1 MKYGAN
7 SFIWA
12 SPFSTAQ
19 SISLLTKVKVLGFDA
34 IEIACE
40 DPALVDVRTLK
51 DALKGV
57 GLQGIICGA
66 FGPDRDLSSAD
77 PAVSQNAETYIR
89 WMVDAA
95 AEIGSPVVI
104 GPLYASV
111 GKAHPDT
118 EAGARAEWE
127 RSISR
132 MRPLAE
138 YAGAH
143 GVKLAI
149 EPLNRFETDL
159 INVAQQA
166 LEYCDAVGSPH
177 LGLHLDTFH
186 MHIEESNSAA
196 AIRAAGPRLF
206 HLHASENDR
215 GVPGAGQ
222 VAWRAIFDALRD
234 IAYEGVVGI
243 ESFTPEVKSIA
254 RAVCIWRKLAPDQ
267 DTIAREG
274 LAFLRSLDTPEDTT
288 WSTRP

>member
-1 MKYGAN
+1 MKFGAN
-7 SFIWA
+7 TFIWD

-19 SISLLTKVKVLGFDA
+19 TLGLLTKVKALGFDA

-40 DPALVDVRTLK
+40 DPALIDTRSLK
-51 DALKGV
+51 DALNDT

-66 FGPDRDLSSAD
+66 FGPDRDLSSAN
-77 PAVSQNAETYIR
+77 PAVSQAAEKYIR
-89 WMVDAA
+89 WMVDTA

-104 GPLYASV
+104 GPLYAAV
-111 GKAHPDT
+111 GKAHPET

-127 RSISR
+127 RSVSR

-138 YAGAH
+138 YSGAH
-143 GVKLAI
+143 GIRLAI

-159 INVAQQA
+159 INVAGQA
-166 LEYCDAVGSPH
+166 LDYCDAVGSAH

-186 MHIEESNSAA
+186 MHIEERDSAA
-196 AIRAAGPRLF
+196 AIRAAGSRLF
-206 HLHASENDR
+206 HVHASENDR

-222 VAWRAIFDALRD
+222 VAWRAIFDALRE
-234 IAYEGVVGI
+234 IGYSGIVGI

-254 RAVCIWRKLAPDQ
+254 RAVCIWRTLAPDQ

-274 LAFLRSLDTPEDTT
+274 LAFLQSLVP
-288 WSTRP
+288 